1 MLLEIARNLV
11 EAITKYHNTLDHIE
25 VSTTIRTRTGN
36 EYHIKDNDRSADVV
50 AKRGGII
57 RILLL
62 LETRRHGIVGSR
74 DNVPP
79 NVSSSFTG
87 DRSIFPS
94 MLSPARDL
102 LAPVMLA
109 HPLAAPAALLG
120 DDLDFSLRHSEGI
133 SMTHATT
140 SLNALADTSIKRHP
154 ARAANAAGT
163 C

>member
-1 MLLEIARNLV
+1 MSTILE
-11 EAITKYHNTLDHIE
+11 D
-25 VSTTIRTRTGN
+25 
-36 EYHIKDNDRSADVV
+36 DDRSAEVV
-50 AKRGGII
+50 AKCGGII

-62 LETRRHGIVGSR
+62 EARRHGIVGSR
-74 DNVPP
+74 NDVPP

-120 DDLDFSLRHSEGI
+120 DDLDFSSRHSEGI
-133 SMTHATT
+133 SMMRATT
-140 SLNALADTSIKRHP
+140 SLNALADASMKRHP
-154 ARAANAAGT
+154 VRAANAAGT